1 MEIIKAQYI
10 ADPDTSKNMSIRATI
25 GGKEMIVPL
34 DPNNTQYQMIQKWV
48 ADGNTIQEDE

>member
-1 MEIIKAQYI
+1 MEITKAQYI

-48 ADGNTIQEDE
+48 ADGNTIQEAE